1 MKLLSL
7 LSFSFLVNAC
17 KGTPSP
23 ARSPKVDVH
32 AHFVPDFYAD
42 ALREAGHTPGP
53 DGMPGIPVSRKTLIA
68 IVLKLT
74 RISRAGTQSL
84 IFNS

>member
-7 LSFSFLVNAC
+7 FSFSFLVHAC
-17 KGTPSP
+17 KSTSP
-23 ARSPKVDVH
+23 PTKSAKIDVH

-53 DGMPGIPVSRKTLIA
+53 DGMPGIPVRHKYRLQ
-68 IVLKLT
+68 IVVKLT
-74 RISRAGTQSL
+74 RISRAGTPSL